1 MRRKQNLR
9 NILLSMFATFFA
21 VGGLV
26 AMDTTTQK
34 ATAEETS
41 SNITWL
47 MTPTDENDYKLDN
60 DHVSGQYT
68 IGIEDNASAPSEK
81 VIHYTFDNSAIP
93 LPSGAW
99 PTFTV
104 NVPCENATEVTDF
117 AGWVMW
123 IEYSGVVSSTQK
135 DSNYAIFNFGNSG
148 HAILN
153 STYITFVDENGKITM
168 EKPRWEL
175 FHCKYTAIPD
185 TDSLYAYEYSFQGY
199 MIMPKENFSGGT
211 TLGATNTFSFTSDS
225 YRTANIDLKIG
236 DIGYYTDYDK
246 VVNELG
252 RCNYSFVDTD
262 GTVVKSESVRPG
274 SVVTAP
280 EYTNSYMKDGKVYTL
295 VGWSGYTD
303 GMTISSDVTF
313 NASYKVSD
321 FHMVKG
327 ASIRTNEGSSG
338 IRFTAEFDEN
348 LYNEVSLDENK
359 EFGMIITKYD
369 YYQAALETNEDL
381 VKGLESL
388 GSNKYVLITESSK
401 NPLKPYEHI
410 EETTRSY
417 RINGAITNI
426 QYSHADWKWIGVGVV
441 ITKTDAGN
449 SYFYCAHDVESSA
462 RSAAYVASAALNN
475 PAEDFDDEQV
485 ATVKNYVYQTAAK
498 ASGVSEAEY
507 KAAADKSVYL
517 KGYSLEINGGL
528 NTSYKFN
535 QNVAG
540 KEAYLEIGKP
550 VDLSAVVTNSLGNV
564 LDVAYTLSVSNEGIL
579 KVDGTTVT
587 ALKNGYATLTMSCE
601 LFGYS
606 ETVTVYTGSEDAG
619 NRANS
624 RIGSNANATKAGAVT
639 GEIAGQPYYWYQY
652 QTKNSAHIYTSYA
665 DISVYYVDYLLSQGY
680 KYLRIPF
687 YFDTTRYEELGGTAE
702 QVTTPYITTW
712 IAKGFRESTK
722 TDGIGYHKNDIPANE
737 WCYYDMDLMQY
748 RMNFVEATGNGV
760 DTYGMKL
767 KASSYYQYL
776 NMKFCSA
783 YSYVYVGNMTFVKD
797 SVIEIDESNDSVSVG
812 ETVNLAERYAT
823 KESVKYFVDG
833 VEIDSFVALNSE
845 HKIEIKANLYTAKIG
860 DGKYTIGSTDS
871 WKVSYATHTPV
882 EKTLEVEGAIEAI
895 EDTDLYTIRSGESFD
910 VSTLLPSEYSYELE
924 VFKNYGG
931 VLTEV
936 DVADDMVL
944 RSENLEIG
952 AYFVKAY
959 VIFNNQVANK
969 ILYYTL
975 TLNYL
980 GENELGAWIETPT
993 ADNYK
998 SIFNSYQYTTVQYL
1012 TDTTVTTEVP
1022 AGKTGSFLK
1031 YAGTANNTK
1040 EAMAFSFKP
1049 VMSETY
1055 YRSLLASARDY
1066 WVQFDVWVENVDPAC
1081 TRTEGLY
1088 YSWNANGDSFTTHGQ
1103 KISLNAWHTFEIPLA
1118 TLVNNLENGEV
1129 KFFGLYIPY
1138 GGYSTADRVCMY
1150 IGNIRLEGDPMMWS
1164 AETLTKEM
1172 LTTYQYSSSQNRQFT
1187 SITTEIPQGGVAGT
1201 YVKWAQTASKED
1213 VQLAVAPIYA
1223 KEYYEELVASG
1234 KKYKITYDVYVEI
1247 TTEGC
1252 LCTEIQTKLWY
1263 TKADGTNTFA
1273 TKGKLAVAAWHT
1285 VEVDLQYLVNKWGNY
1300 RLFGLNFLNQKNL
1313 DRSKDFV
1320 TFYFGN
1326 IQLVEGEASGVPA
1339 LKNM

>member
-1 MRRKQNLR
+1 MRRKQILR
-9 NILLSMFATFFA
+9 NLAWSVLTGVFAFAGAAFFNVQPVTVDA
-21 VGGLV
+21 SQDTGIVNLYTPTATGENYTVGGFG
-26 AMDTTTQK
+26 DWSQE
-34 ATAEETS
+34 TAVE
-41 SNITWL
+41 
-47 MTPTDENDYKLDN
+47 DYQD
-60 DHVSGQYT
+60 S
-68 IGIEDNASAPSEK
+68 
-81 VIHYTFDNSAIP
+81 
-93 LPSGAW
+93 PSGKVLHHKIDNTKSVGGETW
-99 PTFTV
+99 PALTV
-104 NVPCENATEVTDF
+104 SIPYTGDASDF
-117 AGWVMW
+117 AGYIVWL
-123 IEYSGVVSSTQK
+123 EYEGEMY
-135 DSNYAIFNFGNSG
+135 SNSDYWGLFNFTLGSESNTVNTSKP
-148 HAILN
+148 
-153 STYITFVDENGKITM
+153 ITFIDENGKINETQTN
-168 EKPRWEL
+168 RWCY
-175 FHCKYTAIPD
+175 HHNNYTEIPD
-185 TDSLYAYEYSFQGY
+185 SGYTNAYSYSFKGY
-199 MIMPKENFSGGT
+199 MLIPAESFSGT
-211 TLGATNTFSFTSDS
+211 YTPAADRVMKFSHHYKKTI
-225 YRTANIDLKIG
+225 TMDLKIG
-236 DIGYYTDYDK
+236 EIGFYTDYNA
-246 VVNELG
+246 VLSELG
-252 RCNYSFVDTD
+252 RCTYSFVDTD

-564 LDVAYTLSVSNEGIL
+564 LDVAYTLSVSDEGIL

-624 RIGSNANATKAGAVT
+624 LRGSNVNATKAGAVT

-652 QTKNSAHIYTSYA
+652 QTRNSAHIYASYA

-680 KYLRIPF
+680 QYLRIPF

-702 QVTTPYITTW
+702 QVTKPYMTIWTANGLRGTSE
-712 IAKGFRESTK
+712 GTS
-722 TDGIGYHKNDIPANE
+722 KNIYVPANE
-737 WCYYDMDLMQY
+737 WCYYDMDLMHY

-767 KASSYYQYL
+767 AASSYYQYL

-783 YSYVYVGNMTFVKD
+783 YSYVYVGNMTFIKD
-797 SVIEIDESNDSVSVG
+797 SVIEVDESNDSVSFS

-833 VEIDSFVALNSE
+833 VEMDSFVALSPE
-845 HKIEIKANLYTAKIG
+845 YKIEIKANLYTAKIG
-860 DGKYTIGSTDS
+860 DGSYTVGSTAA
-871 WKVSYATHTPV
+871 WAPSYTEVAPI
-882 EKTLEVEGAIEAI
+882 EKTLAVENSMDGVTVLVDVKDGMDVSTSLYTQASVFTEIGFDVTETYVKRYSDQTVQNSTTISSSERGIFYATVNATNGVQSIEYTVTLDLYNSTEAI
-895 EDTDLYTIRSGESFD
+895 EYESFGHADSSYAVKLYYYLSGALSTKSYDYLVKNFTVESGNGMVMNVGDDYVSLKSYGSDTKLDTKSSAAATVYGGNPTGNVYYLAIDQSKISPEGPLVHEVGNATTAINIYVTPRHTKDYYEMYADSSDNLLKYSYAAGWSKGQSKRYSITDINEGVATVKYIDAWSANWQSWAYTNQKVTLAKFIANYDAFCGYNFPIYVSEDPHGRTATDL
-910 VSTLLPSEYSYELE
+910 
-924 VFKNYGG
+924 
-931 VLTEV
+931 
-936 DVADDMVL
+936 
-944 RSENLEIG
+944 
-952 AYFVKAY
+952 
-959 VIFNNQVANK
+959 NN
-969 ILYYTL
+969 
-975 TLNYL
+975 
-980 GENELGAWIETPT
+980 
-993 ADNYK
+993 
-998 SIFNSYQYTTVQYL
+998 
-1012 TDTTVTTEVP
+1012 
-1022 AGKTGSFLK
+1022 
-1031 YAGTANNTK
+1031 
-1040 EAMAFSFKP
+1040 
-1049 VMSETY
+1049 
-1055 YRSLLASARDY
+1055 
-1066 WVQFDVWVENVDPAC
+1066 
-1081 TRTEGLY
+1081 
-1088 YSWNANGDSFTTHGQ
+1088 
-1103 KISLNAWHTFEIPLA
+1103 
-1118 TLVNNLENGEV
+1118 
-1129 KFFGLYIPY
+1129 
-1138 GGYSTADRVCMY
+1138 
-1150 IGNIRLEGDPMMWS
+1150 
-1164 AETLTKEM
+1164 
-1172 LTTYQYSSSQNRQFT
+1172 
-1187 SITTEIPQGGVAGT
+1187 GVA
-1201 YVKWAQTASKED
+1201 
-1213 VQLAVAPIYA
+1213 
-1223 KEYYEELVASG
+1223 
-1234 KKYKITYDVYVEI
+1234 
-1247 TTEGC
+1247 
-1252 LCTEIQTKLWY
+1252 KL
-1263 TKADGTNTFA
+1263 GSMIF
-1273 TKGKLAVAAWHT
+1273 
-1285 VEVDLQYLVNKWGNY
+1285 
-1300 RLFGLNFLNQKNL
+1300 
-1313 DRSKDFV
+1313 
-1320 TFYFGN
+1320 
-1326 IQLVEGEASGVPA
+1326 
-1339 LKNM
+1339 